1 MARKSKGPG
10 VPGPSGPEQSQSLV
24 VRPQMESGEDT
35 PRYYVN
41 NIEVNSMLHDFVL
54 TMGRV
59 PGRLS
64 REMIEKAKTTGVVSF
79 SADLQV
85 IIPPTLVVGLIRALS
100 IQRDMYEKQHKITLI
115 NSSQGAPNE

>member
-1 MARKSKGPG
+1 
-10 VPGPSGPEQSQSLV
+10 
-24 VRPQMESGEDT
+24 
-35 PRYYVN
+35 
-41 NIEVNSMLHDFVL
+41 MLHDFVL

-100 IQRDMYEKQHKITLI
+100 I
-115 NSSQGAPNE
+115 